1 MKAPSATG
9 HFLPESS
16 GAPRFALAASAALAL
31 VIHAV
36 VLFVIPRPRAY
47 EAPEFGVA
55 AGETAVEVT
64 LVAAPEAPAA
74 AVPDSAAGEPPVPE
88 EVQPEVVP
96 DPPAMEPEEPMVEP
110 VPEPVAVPRPTP
122 RATPAAKAAER
133 PGPSPARP
141 SSSPASSSGQPSV
154 GTPGPRAGGRPG
166 SASAKPG
173 YLHNPHPSYPEL
185 SRRAGH
191 QGVVLL
197 RVSVNER
204 GRVTAVSLLKSSGY
218 EMLDERARSAVQKWI
233 FKPARVD
240 GTAIATQVD
249 VPVRFSLDR

>member
-1 MKAPSATG
+1 
-9 HFLPESS
+9 
-16 GAPRFALAASAALAL
+16 
-31 VIHAV
+31 
-36 VLFVIPRPRAY
+36 
-47 EAPEFGVA
+47 
-55 AGETAVEVT
+55 
-64 LVAAPEAPAA
+64 
-74 AVPDSAAGEPPVPE
+74 
-88 EVQPEVVP
+88 
-96 DPPAMEPEEPMVEP
+96 
-110 VPEPVAVPRPTP
+110 
-122 RATPAAKAAER
+122 
-133 PGPSPARP
+133 
-141 SSSPASSSGQPSV
+141 PASSSGQPSV

-185 SRRAGH
+185 SRSAGH

-218 EMLDERARSAVQKWI
+218 EMLDERARTAVQKWI